1 MNYQDIITG
10 MLGTWAAGINAAS
23 ICFRL
28 ALALLFAA
36 VIGWERASKRHSAGL
51 RTFIAITLSSTT
63 AMLIDTILMENGREI
78 LPVLSAVSL
87 IGAVVTA
94 GYSTVYSSR
103 NQIKGLT
110 TAAALWCCSLIG
122 IALGGG
128 YYFPAVLAFIAL
140 LVCISRLPALEKYLK
155 DRSNHFEV
163 HLELQ
168 SQTNLK
174 EFVSMVRELGMR
186 VDDLEANPA
195 YQRSGLSVYTVALT
209 IQSEELKRFKTHTE
223 IIEALRSLD
232 YISHIEEI

>member
-10 MLGTWAAGINAAS
+10 MLGTWAAGIKAAS

>member
-1 MNYQDIITG
+1 MNYRDTF
-10 MLGTWAAGINAAS
+10 AGLFGPWSMSVNAAS

-51 RTFIAITLSSTT
+51 RTFIAITLSSTV
-63 AMLIDTILMENGREI
+63 AMLIDTILMESGKEI

-87 IGAVVTA
+87 IGSVVTA
-94 GYSTVYSSR
+94 GNSTVYSSR

-128 YYFPAVLAFIAL
+128 FYLPGTLAFAAL

-174 EFVSMVRELGMR
+174 DFITMVRELGMR

-209 IQSEELKRFKTHTE
+209 IQSEELKRFKTHSE

-232 YISHIEEI
+232 YISHIEEL

>member
-1 MNYQDIITG
+1 
-10 MLGTWAAGINAAS
+10 
-23 ICFRL
+23 
-28 ALALLFAA
+28 
-36 VIGWERASKRHSAGL
+36 
-51 RTFIAITLSSTT
+51 
-63 AMLIDTILMENGREI
+63 MLIDTILMENGREI